1 MVVALPKRHSA
12 AGLQEIDLA
21 MLKDD
26 PFLLFPREVA
36 PTVYDTVVD
45 ACRKAGFEPIIGQV
59 ATLAAALVKC
69 RSSATARKYR
79 MWRSSKVISKTDDI
93 SWYHILDQ

>member
-1 MVVALPKRHSA
+1 
-12 AGLQEIDLA
+12 
-21 MLKDD
+21 
-26 PFLLFPREVA
+26 
-36 PTVYDTVVD
+36 
-45 ACRKAGFEPIIGQV
+45 
-59 ATLAAALVKC
+59 VKC